1 MNEESS
7 PHGGQ
12 NHMNGDPNGEASMLK
27 PETDWETLRQMTD
40 EEIHAAVESDPDID
54 PTNANFWINAKV
66 VLPQRK
72 EVVTIRLDADIVE
85 WFRQEKGYQTKIN
98 AILRAYM
105 LACTHRSQSSG
116 KGTLAVTTN
125 PI

>member
-12 NHMNGDPNGEASMLK
+12 NHMNGEVTGEASMPNL
-27 PETDWETLRQMTD
+27 ETDWEKLRQMTD
-40 EEIHAAVESDPDID
+40 EEIHTAIESDPDIE
-54 PTNANFWINAKV
+54 PTDANFWMSAKV

-105 LACTHRSQSSG
+105 LARAHHSQSGS
-116 KGTLAVTTN
+116 KGSLTVTTN
-125 PI
+125 PT

>member
-1 MNEESS
+1 MNEESF

-12 NHMNGDPNGEASMLK
+12 NHTNGEATGGASTLK
-27 PETDWETLRQMTD
+27 TETDWEKLRQMTD
-40 EEIHAAVESDPDID
+40 EEIHAAVEADPDVA
-54 PTNANFWINAKV
+54 PTDANFWMNAKV

-72 EVVTIRLDADIVE
+72 EVVTMRLDADILE

-105 LACTHRSQSSG
+105 TAHAYRPQSEAAGSR
-116 KGTLAVTTN
+116 TATTN
-125 PI
+125 RT